1 MRSKITISSLLAL
14 VLLLSFSCN
23 KNKNFTVNHLDF
35 DQDTVLFDTVF
46 TTVGSTT
53 QTFKI
58 YNNNPGKINIDE
70 IELMGGESSP
80 FRINVDG
87 ISADYLEDV
96 EIRGRDSLFS
106 FVEVTL
112 EVNNTTNPLIIEDSV
127 RFLTNGL
134 NQYMHL
140 AVWGQD
146 AYFHN
151 NEIVSGTWM
160 NDKPHVLY
168 GIVAV
173 GFPGLDSNLNL
184 TIPAGTDIYAHK
196 DSRLLVYKSSIDIQG
211 ELNNEVTFR
220 GDRLESYYDDIAGQW
235 YGVHLIEAQTS
246 TINYAIIKNGS
257 VGVQV
262 DSTMSP
268 NTLTMTNTIINNSQ
282 FYNLLAVAG
291 PNITIENCLM
301 GDAGLTSVFLFAG
314 GEYHFNHCNIVN
326 YWTGGRGG
334 PGLLMRNWFES
345 DNVIYSR
352 NIVNSEFQNCVFY
365 GNSDKE
371 WTVDTVDA
379 TVMDF
384 EVLYNL
390 IKRDETYDYSNY
402 SNIVWNSDPLFT
414 DPFNLDFTFDTDSPL
429 NNAGTPSFV
438 TSDIKGIAR
447 NISTP
452 DIGCY
457 EN

>member
-246 TINYAIIKNGS
+246 YI
-257 VGVQV
+257 
-262 DSTMSP
+262 
-268 NTLTMTNTIINNSQ
+268 
-282 FYNLLAVAG
+282 
-291 PNITIENCLM
+291 
-301 GDAGLTSVFLFAG
+301 
-314 GEYHFNHCNIVN
+314 
-326 YWTGGRGG
+326 
-334 PGLLMRNWFES
+334 
-345 DNVIYSR
+345 
-352 NIVNSEFQNCVFY
+352 SE
-365 GNSDKE
+365 E
-371 WTVDTVDA
+371 
-379 TVMDF
+379 
-384 EVLYNL
+384 
-390 IKRDETYDYSNY
+390 
-402 SNIVWNSDPLFT
+402 
-414 DPFNLDFTFDTDSPL
+414 
-429 NNAGTPSFV
+429 
-438 TSDIKGIAR
+438 
-447 NISTP
+447 
-452 DIGCY
+452 
-457 EN
+457 